1 MKGLLLSDAH
11 PLCGVTTLA
20 NVSLLRRYVEHRPN
34 GKVGAFLP
42 RPVSGSR
49 RLEVKIQTDRPN
61 IRACLRSTLLPL
73 GSDIL
78 NAVHPFPRVKT
89 DIFLSEK

>member
-1 MKGLLLSDAH
+1 MAKSEHSCRA
-11 PLCGVTTLA
+11 PCLA
-20 NVSLLRRYVEHRPN
+20 RVV
-34 GKVGAFLP
+34 
-42 RPVSGSR
+42 
-49 RLEVKIQTDRPN
+49 EVKIQTDRPN